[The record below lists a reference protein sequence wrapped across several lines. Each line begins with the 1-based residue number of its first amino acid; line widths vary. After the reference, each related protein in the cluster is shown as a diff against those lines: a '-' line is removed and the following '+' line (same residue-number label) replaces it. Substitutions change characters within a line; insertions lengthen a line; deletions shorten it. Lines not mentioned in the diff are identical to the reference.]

1 MKTLTKEQ
9 ALHCADIFKNYFGNF
24 SRIDEYMRDQKIA
37 SIQNIPAGLPGMTLE
52 EDLLIQDF

>member
-9 ALHCADIFKNYFGNF
+9 ALHCAKIFKDYFGNF

-37 SIQNIPAGLPGMTLE
+37 SIQNIPAGLPGMG
-52 EDLLIQDF
+52 